1 MKPSPA
7 EVLGDLSQE
16 GDVARWSSPSALP
29 PLPGS
34 APAAPAPT
42 PPALTPLWR
51 VWLALWGPF
60 PFLNWLGLLGALRPR
75 LLPPE
80 LRWLIWAFVGLSLL
94 GALFTPRPQAALV
107 VGGLRALFLVGLLIT
122 GWQLGRARHLL
133 ALLPG
138 LVAVLITA
146 LAYTAV
152 QTGLNTG
159 LLGRLLHPSYQY
171 VSLGLA
177 AALTLWLAVFW
188 PERTGGP
195 DMTDRAGRPGWQALG
210 WQALG
215 WQALGWQTPLRWGA
229 GLLAAVVLVLG
240 GSRAPLAA
248 ALIGLLIGALCS
260 GRADYST
267 VPAGARRGR
276 LNGGQLN
283 RWRLGGGVAAA
294 LLVAGGF
301 TLLAFRPEL
310 VRPRLAQSAAVTH
323 LTQLGLNGR
332 GTYWEEATGV
342 FRALP
347 LGGTGVGQLGNA
359 VRSTQENCFQGWPTQ
374 NVGCPG
380 WMLRLSRQPWFA
392 PARKLSWLA
401 HNGALHSLAETGLI
415 GTAALFLMLGLV
427 LAAAFASRSALLI
440 AVVTGYSVVNLF
452 DNSATLP
459 SLAVSE
465 VFWLAGGVALR
476 EGYQH
481 TGRASSFFAVGASLV
496 WRAPVWGA
504 GLLLLTLVPVVV
516 PGLLPASGT
525 PPRLLALNVAR
536 QAAGA
541 DVSTL
546 HLGLGNLS
554 GGGIS
559 GGSPSGGLPRLRLE
573 LCTPVCGVERVQDLT
588 PDADGQWWGAVALPR
603 LLPGTTVRLQVL
615 PPETGF
621 LAVRPLGEVVWKQP

>member
-7 EVLGDLSQE
+7 EVSENLCRE
-16 GDVARWSSPSALP
+16 GDAARWSSPSALLP
-29 PLPGS
+29 QPGS
-34 APAAPAPT
+34 APAVSAPT

-94 GALFTPRPQAALV
+94 GALFTPRPLAALV
-107 VGGLRALFLVGLLIT
+107 VGGLRALFLVGLLVT

-146 LAYTAV
+146 LAYTAM

-177 AALTLWLAVFW
+177 AALTVWLAVFW
-188 PERTGGP
+188 PERTG
-195 DMTDRAGRPGWQALG
+195 RAGRP
-210 WQALG
+210 
-215 WQALGWQTPLRWGA
+215 GWQTPLRWGT

-248 ALIGLLIGALCS
+248 ALIGLLVGALCS
-260 GRADYST
+260 SRADSGTADYST

-310 VRPRLAQSAAVTH
+310 VWPRLAQSAAVTH

-332 GTYWEEATGV
+332 GTYWEEAAGV

-374 NVGCPG
+374 SVGCPG

-415 GTAALFLMLGLV
+415 GTAALFLVLGLV

-440 AVVTGYSVVNLF
+440 AVVTGYSIVNLF

-476 EGYQH
+476 EAYQH

-496 WRAPVWGA
+496 WQAPVWGA
-504 GLLLLTLVPVVV
+504 GLLLLTLVPVVL

-536 QAAGA
+536 QVAGA

-554 GGGIS
+554 SGGIS

-588 PDADGQWWGAVALPR
+588 PDAGGEWWGAVALPR

>member
-7 EVLGDLSQE
+7 EVSENLCRE
-16 GDVARWSSPSALP
+16 GDAARWSSPSALP
-29 PLPGS
+29 PLPGL
-34 APAAPAPT
+34 APAVPT
-42 PPALTPLWR
+42 LTPLWR

-80 LRWLIWAFVGLSLL
+80 LRWLIGAFVGLSLL
-94 GALFTPRPQAALV
+94 SALFTPRPLAALV
-107 VGGLRALFLVGLLIT
+107 VGGLRALFLVGLLVT
-122 GWQLGRARHLL
+122 GWQLGRVRHLL

-188 PERTGGP
+188 PERTG
-195 DMTDRAGRPGWQALG
+195 RAGRPGWQTLG
-210 WQALG
+210 WQ
-215 WQALGWQTPLRWGA
+215 PSLRWGA

-248 ALIGLLIGALCS
+248 ALIGLLVGALCS
-260 GRADYST
+260 SRADYGT
-267 VPAGARRGR
+267 VPAGARRGQ

-283 RWRLGGGVAAA
+283 RWRLGGGVATV

-332 GTYWEEATGV
+332 GTYWEEAAGV

-374 NVGCPG
+374 SVGCPG

-481 TGRASSFFAVGASLV
+481 TGKASSFFAVGASLV

-504 GLLLLTLVPVVV
+504 GLLLLTLVPVVL

-559 GGSPSGGLPRLRLE
+559 GGSSSGGLPRLRLE
-573 LCTPVCGVERVQDLT
+573 LCTSICGVERVQDLT
-588 PDADGQWWGAVALPR
+588 PDAGGEWWGAVALPR

>member
-1 MKPSPA
+1 MP
-7 EVLGDLSQE
+7 
-16 GDVARWSSPSALP
+16 
-29 PLPGS
+29 
-34 APAAPAPT
+34 PAP
-42 PPALTPLWR
+42 PPLWR

-60 PFLNWLGLLGALRPR
+60 PFLNWLGVLGAFRLR

-80 LRWLIWAFVGLSLL
+80 LRWLLGAYVGLSLL
-94 GALFTPRPQAALV
+94 GALFTPRPLAALV
-107 VGGLRALFLVGLLIT
+107 VGGLRALFLVGLVVT
-122 GWQLGRARHLL
+122 GWRLGRARHLL

-146 LAYTAV
+146 LVYTAV

-188 PERTGGP
+188 P
-195 DMTDRAGRPGWQALG
+195 DRADKAGSPDRA
-210 WQALG
+210 ANFN
-215 WQALGWQTPLRWGA
+215 WQTPLRWGA
-229 GLLAAVVLVLG
+229 GLLAGVVLVLG

-248 ALIGLLIGALCS
+248 ALIGLLVGALRS
-260 GRADYST
+260 GRVDSGT
-267 VPAGARRGR
+267 VLAGPRRGR
-276 LNGGQLN
+276 LHGGRLDT
-283 RWRLGGGVAAA
+283 WRLNIRGLNIWWLGGVLAAT
-294 LLVAGGF
+294 LLVAGG
-301 TLLAFRPEL
+301 LMLMVPGSGLAQSGLAQSEL
-310 VRPRLAQSAAVTH
+310 VQSRLAQSAAATH

-332 GTYWEEATGV
+332 GTYWEEAAGV

-374 NVGCPG
+374 GVGCPG

-401 HNGALHSLAETGLI
+401 HNAALHSLAETGLI

-427 LAAAFASRSALLI
+427 LAAAFASRSALLV
-440 AVVTGYSVVNLF
+440 AVVTGYSVVSLF
-452 DNSATLP
+452 DNPATLP

-476 EGYQH
+476 EAYQN
-481 TGRASSFFAVGASLV
+481 TGRASGLSGAPLV
-496 WRAPVWGA
+496 RRAPVWGA
-504 GLLLLTLVPVVV
+504 GLLLLTLVPVLL
-516 PGLLPASGT
+516 PGLLPVSGP
-525 PPRLLALNVAR
+525 PPRVLALNVAR

-541 DVSTL
+541 GVSTL
-546 HLGLGNLS
+546 YLGLGQLS
-554 GGGIS
+554 GQDV
-559 GGSPSGGLPRLRLE
+559 SGGLPRLRLE

-588 PDADGQWWGAVALPR
+588 PDAGGEWWGAVALPR

-615 PPETGF
+615 PPEAGF